1 MSDLPLALYRAEQVR
16 ELDRVAI
23 QEYGIPGAVLMERAG
38 SAAFGVLRQRW
49 PQARAI
55 TLLCGIGNNGGDG
68 FVVARRARET
78 GLDVRVLQLGDASR
92 LHGDALSAARALQ
105 AAGVE
110 IHPWKNQRLDGVD
123 VIVDAL
129 LGTGLERE
137 VSGTWREAIEAVNA
151 GAARVLAL
159 DIPSG
164 LHADSGAAL
173 GAAVRAD
180 VTVTF
185 IGLKQGLFTGAG
197 PDHCG
202 AVVFNDLQVPVE
214 IYSRVAPGAVRIGHE
229 DLMAALRPRP
239 RTAHKGHYGHVLV
252 IGGEHGMAGAARLA
266 AEAAARVGAGLVS
279 VATRAAHAVA
289 IAA

>member
-23 QEYGIPGAVLMERAG
+23 EEYGIPGAVLMERAG
-38 SAAFGVLRQRW
+38 SAAFGILRQRW
-49 PQARAI
+49 PQARGI

-68 FVVARRARET
+68 FVVARRAREA

-92 LHGDALSAARALQ
+92 LRGDALSAAQALR

-110 IHPWKNQRLDGVD
+110 IHPWKNQRLDDVD
-123 VIVDAL
+123 VVVDAL

-137 VSGTWREAIEAVNA
+137 VSGVWREAIEAINA
-151 GAARVLAL
+151 SAARVLAL

-173 GAAVRAD
+173 GAAVRAE

-202 AVVFNDLQVPVE
+202 AVVFEDLQVPVE
-214 IYSRVAPGAVRIGHE
+214 IYSRVAPSAARIGHAGRRE
-229 DLMAALRPRP
+229 YLTQAPAPRW
-239 RTAHKGHYGHVLV
+239 R
-252 IGGEHGMAGAARLA
+252 
-266 AEAAARVGAGLVS
+266 
-279 VATRAAHAVA
+279 
-289 IAA
+289 